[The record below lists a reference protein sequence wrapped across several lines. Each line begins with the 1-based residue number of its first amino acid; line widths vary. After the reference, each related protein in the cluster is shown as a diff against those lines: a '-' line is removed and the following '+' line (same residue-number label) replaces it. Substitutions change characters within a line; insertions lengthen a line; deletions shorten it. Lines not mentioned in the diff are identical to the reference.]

1 MLEFSSV
8 EKGQRETSV
17 WFRQC
22 KKDLQRFKKDR
33 TIRLNL
39 LDISQED
46 LPPRYSLTVRDTSGP
61 SSGKNGLCAVFLVPQ
76 GRDSEWM
83 FSSEEGQRTLCTDA
97 GYKRFIIVVLNRGHE
112 FSSLKDVQSELSPKM
127 VQIAGR
133 GTPSRSIPF
142 MTIGGGIGSRKIIHE
157 EVSEPSGRF
166 FVEDVELDADSKS
179 TRISRRLVF
188 ESNLDTTQTELRV
201 SVTPLGEISFD
212 FIYLSHAHQR
222 AMAAALAM
230 CSGIHQESASSEA
243 QNDENHKPRILQV
256 GPG

>member
-39 LDISQED
+39 LYISQEN

-97 GYKRFIIVVLNRGHE
+97 GYKRFIIVVLNRGHK

-179 TRISRRLVF
+179 TRISRRF
-188 ESNLDTTQTELRV
+188 FRIELGYHSDRASCLCDPTRRDFFRFHLSFARSPTCYGRRTGYV
-201 SVTPLGEISFD
+201 LRNASRISQF
-212 FIYLSHAHQR
+212 
-222 AMAAALAM
+222 
-230 CSGIHQESASSEA
+230 GSSE
-243 QNDENHKPRILQV
+243 R
-256 GPG
+256 